1 MEREFLMRITKYPQY
16 GLIFLA
22 LLSMSACTTSF
33 TNESIDYK
41 SQGEKKTPTN
51 LSVPPDL
58 SMPTVDKRYG
68 VSDGTATLS
77 QYSATSTKG
86 KEVVNKN
93 TVTPE
98 QAGFR
103 IEREGNRRWIVAQK
117 SSAELY
123 PKIKSFWEDTG
134 FLLATDSPN
143 TGIMETDWAENR
155 SNIPDDMVRRF
166 LGKNLESIYSTGERD
181 KFRTRLE
188 KSPKGETEIYVS
200 HKGAKEE
207 LTGVDKNTT
216 MWTTKP
222 SDPELEADLLARML
236 VYLGSSNEAAK
247 VAVKAASDTAKP
259 RVARLQ
265 VIDQVDAL
273 VIAQG
278 FDRAWR
284 EVGLGLDR
292 SNFSVEDRDRS
303 KGVFYVRY
311 VRSNLEPASK
321 QGWFSNLFSASKED
335 ELKKAKKYQV
345 IVKSLDNNSTKVTVL
360 DELGTKTTAEVAKS
374 ILTILDQQ
382 VVY

>member
-1 MEREFLMRITKYPQY
+1 MKREFLMRITKYPQF
-16 GLIFLA
+16 GLLVLA
-22 LLSMSACTTSF
+22 LLTITACTTSF

-41 SQGEKKTPTN
+41 SQGEKKTPN

-58 SMPTVDKRYG
+58 SMPNMDKRYG
-68 VSDGTATLS
+68 VSDGVATLS
-77 QYSATSTKG
+77 QYNSSATKG

-98 QAGFR
+98 QAGFK

-155 SNIPDDMVRRF
+155 ANIPDDMVRRF
-166 LGKNLESIYSTGERD
+166 LGKNLETIYSTGERD

-188 KSPKGETEIYVS
+188 KSPKGETEIYIS

-207 LTGVDKNTT
+207 LTGADKNTT
-216 MWTTKP
+216 KWTAKP
-222 SDPELEADLLARML
+222 SDPELEAELLTRML
-236 VYLGSSNEAAK
+236 VYLGASNETAK
-247 VAVKAASDTAKP
+247 TAVKTASDTSKA
-259 RVARLQ
+259 RVARIQ
-265 VIDQVDAL
+265 TIDQVDTL

-303 KGVFYVRY
+303 KGIFYVRY
-311 VRSNLEPASK
+311 VRSNLDPVKKE
-321 QGWFSNLFSASKED
+321 GWFSSLFSPSKED

-345 IVKSLDNNSTKVTVL
+345 IVKSVDNSSTKVIVL
-360 DELGTKTTAEVAKS
+360 DELGKATTSEVAKP

-382 VVY
+382 VAI

>member
-1 MEREFLMRITKYPQY
+1 MKREFLMRITKYPQF
-16 GLIFLA
+16 GLLVLAFL
-22 LLSMSACTTSF
+22 SITACTTSF

-41 SQGEKKTPTN
+41 SQGEKKTPN

-58 SMPTVDKRYG
+58 SMPNMDKRYG
-68 VSDGTATLS
+68 VSDGVATLS
-77 QYSATSTKG
+77 QYNSSTTKG
-86 KEVVNKN
+86 KEVVTKN

-98 QAGFR
+98 QAGFK

-155 SNIPDDMVRRF
+155 ANIPDDMVRRF
-166 LGKNLESIYSTGERD
+166 LGKNLETIYSTGERD

-188 KSPKGETEIYVS
+188 KSPKGETEIYIS

-207 LTGVDKNTT
+207 LTGADKNTT
-216 MWTTKP
+216 MWTAKP
-222 SDPELEADLLARML
+222 SDPELEAELLTRML
-236 VYLGSSNEAAK
+236 VYLGASNETAK
-247 VAVKAASDTAKP
+247 TAVKTASDTSKA
-259 RVARLQ
+259 RVARIQ
-265 VIDQVDAL
+265 TIDQVDTL

-303 KGVFYVRY
+303 KGIFYVRY
-311 VRSNLEPASK
+311 VRSNLDPVKKE
-321 QGWFSNLFSASKED
+321 GWFSSLFSPSKED

-345 IVKSLDNNSTKVTVL
+345 IVKSVDNSSTKVIVL
-360 DELGTKTTAEVAKS
+360 DELGKATTSEVAKP

-382 VVY
+382 VAI

>member
-1 MEREFLMRITKYPQY
+1 MEREFLMRNTKYPKT
-16 GLIFLA
+16 GLLILA
-22 LLSMSACTTSF
+22 LLSITACTTSF

-41 SQGEKKTPTN
+41 SQGEKKTPN

-58 SMPTVDKRYG
+58 SAPNMEKRYG
-68 VSDGTATLS
+68 VSDGVATLS
-77 QYSATSTKG
+77 QYNSSSTKG
-86 KEVVNKN
+86 KEVVNRN

-98 QAGFR
+98 QAGFK

-123 PKIKSFWEDTG
+123 PKIKNFWEDTG

-155 SNIPDDMVRRF
+155 ANIPDDMVRRF

-188 KSPKGETEIYVS
+188 KSAKGETEIYVT
-200 HKGAKEE
+200 HKGAREE

-216 MWTTKP
+216 MWTTKA
-222 SDPELEADLLARML
+222 SDPELEAELLTRML
-236 VYLGSSNEAAK
+236 VYLGASNETAK
-247 VAVKAASDTAKP
+247 TAIKTASDTSKA

-265 VIDQVDAL
+265 KMDQVDTL

-278 FDRAWR
+278 FDRTWR

-303 KGVFYVRY
+303 KGIFYVRY
-311 VRSNLEPASK
+311 VNSNLDPAKK
-321 QGWFSNLFSASKED
+321 QGWFSSLFSPSKED

-345 IVKSLDNNSTKVTVL
+345 IVKSLDNNSTSVTVL
-360 DELGTKTTAEVAKS
+360 DELGKVTTSEVAKP

-382 VVY
+382 IAI

>member
-1 MEREFLMRITKYPQY
+1 MRITKSTQY
-16 GLIFLA
+16 GLMLLA
-22 LLSMSACTTSF
+22 LLSISACTTSL

-41 SQGEKKTPTN
+41 SQGEKKTPN
-51 LSVPPDL
+51 LSIPPDL
-58 SMPTVDKRYG
+58 SIPTVDKRYG
-68 VSDGTATLS
+68 VADGSATLS
-77 QYSATSTKG
+77 QYNASSVRVKDL
-86 KEVVNKN
+86 VNKN

-103 IEREGNRRWIVAQK
+103 IEREGNRRWIVTQK
-117 SSAELY
+117 STTELY
-123 PKIKSFWEDTG
+123 PKIKNFWEDTG

-155 SNIPDDMVRRF
+155 ANIPDDMVRRF
-166 LGKNLESIYSTGERD
+166 LGKTLETLYSTGERD

-188 KSPKGETEIYVS
+188 KSPKGETEIYIS
-200 HKGAKEE
+200 HKGAREE
-207 LTGVDKNTT
+207 ITGADKNMTK
-216 MWTTKP
+216 WTSRP

-236 VYLGSSNEAAK
+236 VYLGSSNESAK
-247 VAVKAASDTAKP
+247 VAVKTAVDTGKA
-259 RVARLQ
+259 RVSRLQ

-273 VIAQG
+273 LIAQG

-311 VRSNLEPASK
+311 VSSNLEPAAK
-321 QGWFSNLFSASKED
+321 QGWFSSLFSSSKED

-345 IVKSLDNNSTKVTVL
+345 IVKSVDNNSTKVTVL
-360 DELGTKTTAEVAKS
+360 DELGNKTTTEVAKP

>member
-1 MEREFLMRITKYPQY
+1 MEREFLMSNTKYPKA
-16 GLIFLA
+16 GLLILA
-22 LLSMSACTTSF
+22 LLSITACTTSF

-41 SQGEKKTPTN
+41 SQGEKKTPN

-58 SMPTVDKRYG
+58 SVPNMEKRYG
-68 VSDGTATLS
+68 VSDGVATLS
-77 QYSATSTKG
+77 QYNSSSTKG
-86 KEVVNKN
+86 KEVVNRN

-98 QAGFR
+98 QAGFK
-103 IEREGNRRWIVAQK
+103 IEREGNRRWIVSQK

-123 PKIKSFWEDTG
+123 PKIKNFWEDTG
-134 FLLATDSPN
+134 FLIATDSPN

-155 SNIPDDMVRRF
+155 ANIPDDMVRRF
-166 LGKNLESIYSTGERD
+166 LGKNLETIYSTGERD

-188 KSPKGETEIYVS
+188 KSAKGETEIYVS

-216 MWTTKP
+216 MWTSKA
-222 SDPELEADLLARML
+222 SDPELEAELLTRML
-236 VYLGSSNEAAK
+236 VYLGASNETART
-247 VAVKAASDTAKP
+247 AVKSASDSSKA

-265 VIDQVDAL
+265 KMDQVDTL
-273 VIAQG
+273 VIGQG
-278 FDRAWR
+278 FDRTWR

-303 KGVFYVRY
+303 KGIFYVRY
-311 VRSNLEPASK
+311 VNSNLDPAKK
-321 QGWFSNLFSASKED
+321 QGWFSGLFSPSKED

-345 IVKSLDNNSTKVTVL
+345 IVKSLDNNSTSVTVL
-360 DELGTKTTAEVAKS
+360 DELGKVTTSEVAKP

-382 VVY
+382 IAI

>member
-1 MEREFLMRITKYPQY
+1 M
-16 GLIFLA
+16 G
-22 LLSMSACTTSF
+22 ACTTSF

-41 SQGEKKTPTN
+41 SQGEKKTPN

-103 IEREGNRRWIVAQK
+103 IEREGNRRWIVTQK
-117 SSAELY
+117 SSTELY

-259 RVARLQ
+259 RVTRLQ

-360 DELGTKTTAEVAKS
+360 DELGSKTTTEVAKS
-374 ILTILDQQ
+374 ILSILDQQ

>member
-1 MEREFLMRITKYPQY
+1 MKREFLMRITKYPQF
-16 GLIFLA
+16 GLLVLA
-22 LLSMSACTTSF
+22 LLTITACTTSF

-41 SQGEKKTPTN
+41 SQGEKKTPN

-58 SMPTVDKRYG
+58 SMPNMDKRYG
-68 VSDGTATLS
+68 VSDGVATLS
-77 QYSATSTKG
+77 QYNSSTTKG

-98 QAGFR
+98 QAGFK

-155 SNIPDDMVRRF
+155 ANIPDDMVRRF
-166 LGKNLESIYSTGERD
+166 LGKNLGTIYSTGERD

-188 KSPKGETEIYVS
+188 KSPKGETEIYIS

-207 LTGVDKNTT
+207 LTGADKNTT
-216 MWTTKP
+216 MWTARP
-222 SDPELEADLLARML
+222 SDPELEAELLTRML
-236 VYLGSSNEAAK
+236 VYLGASNETAK
-247 VAVKAASDTAKP
+247 TAVKTASDTSKA
-259 RVARLQ
+259 RVARIQ
-265 VIDQVDAL
+265 TIDQVDTL

-303 KGVFYVRY
+303 KGIFYVRY
-311 VRSNLEPASK
+311 VRSNLDPVKKE
-321 QGWFSNLFSASKED
+321 GWFSSLFSPSKED

-345 IVKSLDNNSTKVTVL
+345 IVKSVDNTSTKVIVL
-360 DELGTKTTAEVAKS
+360 DELGKATTPEVAKP

-382 VVY
+382 VAI

>member
-1 MEREFLMRITKYPQY
+1 MEREFLMRNTKYPKA
-16 GLIFLA
+16 GLLILA
-22 LLSMSACTTSF
+22 LLSITACTTSF

-41 SQGEKKTPTN
+41 SQGEKKTPN

-58 SMPTVDKRYG
+58 SVPNMDKRYG
-68 VSDGTATLS
+68 VSDGVATLS
-77 QYSATSTKG
+77 QYNSSSNKG
-86 KEVVNKN
+86 KEVVNRN

-98 QAGFR
+98 QAGFK

-117 SSAELY
+117 SSTELY
-123 PKIKSFWEDTG
+123 PKIKNFWEDTG

-155 SNIPDDMVRRF
+155 ANIPDDMVRRF

-188 KSPKGETEIYVS
+188 KSAKGETEIYVT

-216 MWTTKP
+216 MWTTKA
-222 SDPELEADLLARML
+222 SDPELEAELLTRML
-236 VYLGSSNEAAK
+236 VYLGASNETAK
-247 VAVKAASDTAKP
+247 TAVKTASDTSKA
-259 RVARLQ
+259 RVVRLQ
-265 VIDQVDAL
+265 KMDQVDTL

-278 FDRAWR
+278 FDRTWR

-303 KGVFYVRY
+303 KGIFYVRY
-311 VRSNLEPASK
+311 VNSNLDPAKK
-321 QGWFSNLFSASKED
+321 QGWFSSLFSPSKED

-345 IVKSLDNNSTKVTVL
+345 IVKSLDNNSTSVTVL
-360 DELGTKTTAEVAKS
+360 DELGKVTTSEVAKP

-382 VVY
+382 IAI

>member
-1 MEREFLMRITKYPQY
+1 MEREFLMRNTKYPQSSL
-16 GLIFLA
+16 LILA
-22 LLSMSACTTSF
+22 LLSITACTTSF

-41 SQGEKKTPTN
+41 SQGEKKTPN

-58 SMPTVDKRYG
+58 SMPNMDKRYG
-68 VSDGTATLS
+68 VSDGVATLS
-77 QYSATSTKG
+77 QYNSSSAKG

-98 QAGFR
+98 QAGFK

-123 PKIKSFWEDTG
+123 PKIKNFWEDTG

-155 SNIPDDMVRRF
+155 ANIPDDMVRRF
-166 LGKNLESIYSTGERD
+166 LGKNLETIYSTGERD

-188 KSPKGETEIYVS
+188 KSAKGDTEIYVS

-207 LTGVDKNTT
+207 LTGLDKNTT
-216 MWTTKP
+216 MWTAKA
-222 SDPELEADLLARML
+222 SDPELEAELLTRML
-236 VYLGSSNEAAK
+236 VYLGASNETAK
-247 VAVKAASDTAKP
+247 SAVKQASDNSKV

-265 VIDQVDAL
+265 KIDQVDTL

-303 KGVFYVRY
+303 KGIFYVRY
-311 VRSNLEPASK
+311 VRSDLDPAKK
-321 QGWFSNLFSASKED
+321 QGWFSGLFSPSRED

-345 IVKSLDNNSTKVTVL
+345 IVKSLDNNSARVTVL
-360 DELGTKTTAEVAKS
+360 DELGKATISEVALP

-382 VVY
+382 VGI